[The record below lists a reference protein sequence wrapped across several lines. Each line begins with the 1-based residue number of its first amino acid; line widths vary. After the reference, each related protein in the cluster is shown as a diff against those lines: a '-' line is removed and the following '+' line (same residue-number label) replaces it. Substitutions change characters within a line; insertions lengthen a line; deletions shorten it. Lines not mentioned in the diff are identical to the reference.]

1 MKTKYVDATGG
12 SVKTLKSG
20 YVDSHRCTSKPL
32 GKLSNSYGRIMEM
45 CLLLGESSK
54 DLSHCIEVKD
64 RAIDSIW
71 LFCYHCCEW
80 IAQVKTLALL
90 D

>member
-1 MKTKYVDATGG
+1 MKTKYVVATGG
-12 SVKTLKSG
+12 SVKTLKTG
-20 YVDSHRCTSKPL
+20 HVDSHRCTSKL
-32 GKLSNSYGRIMEM
+32 IG
-45 CLLLGESSK
+45 LLLGESSK